1 MSTYHPTPSQMLL
14 EEVLAALGH
23 PIRMSIVC
31 EIAASPEARTC
42 GSFPVSVTKATT
54 THHWRVLRESGIT
67 RERRDGRTKLIEL
80 RREELEARFP
90 GLLEAVL
97 NAKLRESPLGSIEI
111 DPSAAPGSPQ
121 D

>member
-1 MSTYHPTPSQMLL
+1 MSTYHPTPNQMLL

-31 EIAASPEARTC
+31 EMAASPGARTC

-90 GLLEAVL
+90 GLLTAVL
-97 NAKLRESPLGSIEI
+97 NAKSLEGAPQSTATQ
-111 DPSAAPGSPQ
+111 PSTSSV
-121 D
+121 